1 MVEVTKVFDIL
12 VDLVWQV
19 GSLNITISDRWYTFD
34 CFKFV
39 REFFKIDLKLTRSGG
54 AG

>member
-19 GSLNITISDRWYTFD
+19 GSLNITISDRWNTFD
-34 CFKFV
+34 GFKLI